1 MSSSDDDEEDDGEEV
16 PGHEYMTMARQAF
29 NILCPAVSARKP
41 REFWETKCAQHLQSV
56 VKGVR
61 HMRWTMDR
69 GVAPSSSRSLWMQ
82 NSVFRRLGKNKE
94 TNHAVMP
101 LLRRLFTLATGAE
114 QVSMW
119 RDVMYARQWLCVV
132 EFPPSHD
139 GHTYCEL
146 RIFWL
151 DSIHTERR
159 PQFLLEL
166 VNLPKTNWVGS
177 GDFEGN
183 VAWAAQRAL
192 QLQFDADRGGPMADM
207 LVPFKCED
215 AGFPKVFARFLLGI
229 PYAVRIEELKPDSA
243 LWVMDGDDRL
253 RLIVLYSLGHTTQ
266 FEQLHVEGAAKVR
279 QATTF
284 FDVMRDLFADLAN
297 TTVSVA
303 WLYDYAA
310 RGWREGGEFKP
321 WDAAKTSYLRDSPG
335 RLAAFTAALAGLMH
349 PDARV
354 DDEGVATRADGSVER
369 VDVQFSDR
377 SLRVHSVAAPT
388 VGAGNPTVVDDGGAN
403 PCADDAAADTNPPQ
417 RRRGARR
424 RARGRSELQT
434 VMSRIVDCLQI

>member
-1 MSSSDDDEEDDGEEV
+1 
-16 PGHEYMTMARQAF
+16 MARQAF

-56 VKGVR
+56 VNGARYVSR
-61 HMRWTMDR
+61 TVAR
-69 GVAPSSSRSLWMQ
+69 GVAPRDSASLRTQ
-82 NSVFRRLGKNKE
+82 DTVFRRLGKN
-94 TNHAVMP
+94 TDTHHAVMP
-101 LLRRLFTLATGAE
+101 VLRRLFALAVGVE
-114 QVSMW
+114 QVSLW
-119 RDVMYARQWLCVV
+119 RGVMYARQWLCVV

-139 GHTYCEL
+139 DYACCTL

-151 DSIHTERR
+151 DNIHAERL
-159 PQFLLEL
+159 PQFLLER
-166 VNLPKTNWVGS
+166 VNLPKTKWVGS

-183 VAWAAQRAL
+183 VAWVAQRAM
-192 QLQFDADRGGPMADM
+192 QLQFDADRGGAMADM

-335 RLAAFTAALAGLMH
+335 RLTAFTAALAGLMH